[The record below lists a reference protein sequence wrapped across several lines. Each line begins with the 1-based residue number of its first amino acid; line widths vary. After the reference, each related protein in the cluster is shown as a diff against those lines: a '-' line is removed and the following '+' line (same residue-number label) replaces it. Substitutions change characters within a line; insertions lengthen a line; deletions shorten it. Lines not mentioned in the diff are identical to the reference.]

1 MSCALRLTDA
11 LYPTFTSGNHLFMLE
26 PASVT
31 RAQALTCISPLRRR
45 ISMEW
50 WMWWLQQQCGQQ
62 QLGQL
67 FRVLVVVRMVV
78 AVLTSAVGLG
88 LEVAQRS
95 FCGLVSVGQPCSRR
109 AILPSSN
116 GSCASLHPWFR
127 TLDGSILAWVMR
139 CARTYAIAV
148 AAWPL

>member
-1 MSCALRLTDA
+1 
-11 LYPTFTSGNHLFMLE
+11 
-26 PASVT
+26 
-31 RAQALTCISPLRRR
+31 
-45 ISMEW
+45 MEW

-95 FCGLVSVGQPCSRR
+95 FCGLVSVGQLCSQRM
-109 AILPSSN
+109 ILPSSD
-116 GSCASLHPWFR
+116 GSCAPLHPWFR
-127 TLDGSILAWVMR
+127 TLSGSVLACVTS
-139 CARTYAIAV
+139 CARTCAREV
-148 AAWPL
+148 AA